1 MANQISTRAVHAG
14 EERRKPYGAL
24 TTPIVQTSTYTFQD
38 TAEILAFMHD
48 KANGCLPSRVDY
60 GRYGNPTQ
68 QAVEGKL
75 AALEGAEQ
83 ALLFGSGMS
92 ALTTALGTLLSAG
105 DHLIMVRDA
114 YHRTRDFATDFLARW
129 GIETTFVPIDDL
141 GAIAD
146 ALHPNTRLIFSETPT
161 NPYLGI
167 MDLSGLS
174 RMARPRGIT
183 TVIDSTFATPVNLCP
198 LAHGIDLVVHSA
210 TKFLGGHNDLLAGMV
225 AGPRHLLHQIEEGR
239 GVLGGVASP
248 HDAYLLLRGLKTLSL
263 RVQRQND
270 SAMLLAQFL
279 ESHLS
284 VEKVF
289 YPGLPSQPQHDLA
302 RSQMAGFG
310 GVVSF
315 ELEGGGERTSRFVD
329 LLRLPYI
336 GPTLGGVE
344 SVVQQPAML
353 YSLDPAERRE
363 AGLKDNLVRYAVGI
377 EDPEDLIADLSQA
390 LDGSQ
395 R

>member
-263 RVQRQND
+263 RVQQQND

-279 ESHLS
+279 ESHLA
-284 VEKVF
+284 VTKVF
-289 YPGLPSQPQHDLA
+289 YPGLPSHPQHDLA
-302 RSQMAGFG
+302 RSQMAAFG

-315 ELEGGGERTSRFVD
+315 QLEGGGERTSRFVD

-363 AGLKDNLVRYAVGI
+363 AGLEDNLVRYAVGI
-377 EDPEDLIADLSQA
+377 EDPEDLIADLAQA